1 MLFFCVSIW
10 LYDSIKTLMFIDV
23 HFQFH
28 PFLFTSYWDTG
39 LSLCVFGWDAFSGLI
54 QILMGLH
61 LVDVQSLHR
70 NGRHLYD
77 QQQPLVITG
86 GYK

>member
-1 MLFFCVSIW
+1 MCIFN
-10 LYDSIKTLMFIDV
+10 FI
-23 HFQFH
+23 HFY
-28 PFLFTSYWDTG
+28 LRVTG
-39 LSLCVFGWDAFSGLI
+39 ILGSLCVFGWDAFSGLI
-54 QILMGLH
+54 QILMGPH
-61 LVDVQSLHR
+61 LVDVQSLRR

>member
-1 MLFFCVSIW
+1 
-10 LYDSIKTLMFIDV
+10 MFIDV

-28 PFLFTSYWDTG
+28 PFLFTSYCWALG
-39 LSLCVFGWDAFSGLI
+39 VFGWEAFSGLI
-54 QILMGLH
+54 QILMGPH
-61 LVDVQSLHR
+61 LVDVQSLRR

>member
-1 MLFFCVSIW
+1 MCIFNFIHFYLRVSAG
-10 LYDSIKTLMFIDV
+10 
-23 HFQFH
+23 
-28 PFLFTSYWDTG
+28 PG
-39 LSLCVFGWDAFSGLI
+39 LSRCVFGWEAFSGLI
-54 QILMGLH
+54 QILMGPH
-61 LVDVQSLHR
+61 LVDVQSLRR